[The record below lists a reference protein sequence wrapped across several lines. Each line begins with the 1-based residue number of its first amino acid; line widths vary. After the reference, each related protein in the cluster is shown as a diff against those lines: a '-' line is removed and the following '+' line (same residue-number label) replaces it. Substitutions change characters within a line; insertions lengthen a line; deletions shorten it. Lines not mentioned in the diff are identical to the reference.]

1 MARDDA
7 LLAGELATRAGE
19 LLLQLRRDMGFAE
32 PDVLRKSGDRNSNEL
47 LIAALQE
54 ARPDDSVLS
63 EESADDRSRLD
74 ADRVWIVDPLDGTL
88 EFGEE
93 GRTDWAVHVALWE
106 RAAASGA
113 MGLTAGAV
121 ALPGLGRTLTT
132 AGELTGSD
140 GSTRE
145 LPGRAT
151 PGEQTT
157 LRFAV
162 SRTRRPAWFD
172 EVAARAGGV
181 AVPIGSAGMK
191 AMSVVLGDVD
201 AYVHSGR
208 MKEWDSAAPVAV
220 AAAAGLHVSR
230 LDGSPMEFN
239 TPERL
244 SLDLIICE
252 PSVTERLLDAVQG
265 LAGTDSTER

>member
-1 MARDDA
+1 VSDDA
-7 LLAGELATRAGE
+7 RLAGELATSAGE
-19 LLLQLRRDMGFAE
+19 LLVALRAELGFGE
-32 PDVLRKSGDRNSNEL
+32 PDALRKQADRRSHEFL
-47 LIAALQE
+47 VAAL
-54 ARPDDSVLS
+54 ADVRPDDAVLS
-63 EESADDRSRLD
+63 EEGADDKSRLE

-93 GRTDWAVHVALWE
+93 GRTDWAVHVALWQRGE
-106 RAAASGA
+106 
-113 MGLTAGAV
+113 GLIAGAV

-132 AGELTGSD
+132 GGD
-140 GSTRE
+140 
-145 LPGRAT
+145 LPSRAA
-151 PGEQTT
+151 PADE

-162 SRTRRPAWFD
+162 SRTRRPTWFD
-172 EVAARAGGV
+172 AFAADVGGV
-181 AVPIGSAGMK
+181 PVPIGSAGMK

-230 LDGSPMEFN
+230 LDGSPLEFN

-244 SLDLIICE
+244 TLDLVICVPE
-252 PSVTERLLDAVQG
+252 IADRILTAASGISGTDKTER
-265 LAGTDSTER
+265 

>member
-1 MARDDA
+1 MNDTE
-7 LLAGELATRAGE
+7 LAGELATRAGE
-19 LLLQLRRDMGFAE
+19 LLVQLRAERGFGE
-32 PDVLRKSGDRNSNEL
+32 PDALRKAGDRNSNEL
-47 LIAALQE
+47 LIAALAE
-54 ARPDDSVLS
+54 ARPDDAVLS

-93 GRTDWAVHVALWE
+93 GRTDWAVHVALWQ
-106 RAAASGA
+106 RGA
-113 MGLTAGAV
+113 GLAAGAV

-132 AGELTGSD
+132 GGDLPELSPPA
-140 GSTRE
+140 E
-145 LPGRAT
+145 
-151 PGEQTT
+151 T

-172 EVAARAGGV
+172 GFAEQVGGV
-181 AVPIGSAGMK
+181 PVPIGSAGMK

-208 MKEWDSAAPVAV
+208 MKEWDSAAPAAV

-230 LDGSPMEFN
+230 LDGSPLEYN

-244 SLDLIICE
+244 TLDLLICH
-252 PSVTERLLDAVQG
+252 PSIADRLLDAAQG
-265 LAGTDSTER
+265 IAGTDATER

>member
-7 LLAGELATRAGE
+7 LLAGELATRPGE

-47 LIAALQE
+47 LVAALQE
-54 ARPDDSVLS
+54 ARPDDAVLS
-63 EESADDRSRLD
+63 EEGSDDRTRLD

-106 RAAASGA
+106 RTASGVA
-113 MGLTAGAV
+113 MSLTAGAV
-121 ALPGLGRTLTT
+121 ALPGVGRPLTT
-132 AGELTGSD
+132 D
-140 GSTRE
+140 GDVPRRE
-145 LPGRAT
+145 PPSG
-151 PGEQTT
+151 T

-172 EVAARAGGV
+172 GVAEATGAV

-220 AAAAGLHVSR
+220 SVAAGLHVSR
-230 LDGSPMEFN
+230 LDGSPLQFN
-239 TPERL
+239 TQDRL
-244 SLDLIICE
+244 TVDLVICH
-252 PSVTERLLDAVQG
+252 PDLTERLLAATAG
-265 LAGTDSTER
+265 LVGQDTAER